1 MANEPDL
8 RQGATDAETNG
19 WVTYLQQ
26 LLADL
31 YTGAIDGI
39 FGPITDGAVRAYQQ
53 QHQLLVDGWVGPI
66 TWGSLTG
73 EQGGDSG
80 GGGGGEDA
88 VPQDL
93 VTAGA
98 PANFSE
104 WTEEQKAEFFKYS
117 PKEGSPQ
124 GEQDEVAVAE
134 ISTDSDDGSQ
144 TA

>member
-1 MANEPDL
+1 MADEPDL

-26 LLADL
+26 LLAEL

-53 QHQLLVDGWVGPI
+53 AHGLVVDGWVGPV

-73 EQGGDSG
+73 QQG
-80 GGGGGEDA
+80 GGGGGGGGGDA

-93 VTAGA
+93 VDAGA
-98 PANFSE
+98 PADFSQ

-117 PKEGSPQ
+117 PKEGSPE
-124 GEQDEVAVAE
+124 GESDEVAVNE
-134 ISTDSDDGSQ
+134 IAGSDDGSQ

>member
-26 LLADL
+26 LLGHL
-31 YTGAIDGI
+31 YTGAVDGI
-39 FGPITDGAVRAYQQ
+39 FGPITDRAVREYQQ
-53 QHQLLVDGWVGPI
+53 QHQLVVDGWVGPI

-73 EQGGDSG
+73 QQGDGGDGSAG
-80 GGGGGEDA
+80 QDG

-93 VTAGA
+93 VAAGA
-98 PANFSE
+98 PANFSQ
-104 WTEEQKAEFFKYS
+104 WTEEQKAEFFKYA
-117 PKEGSPQ
+117 PKEGTAQ
-124 GEQDEVAVAE
+124 GESDEVTVAE
-134 ISTDSDDGSQ
+134 IPTDSEEEGR